1 MWKNKKRLCT
11 TCYITILKKTN
22 NKQNLFIKFG
32 RDEVHIFSIFINYNN
47 HWIYL
52 CHRYKHI
59 YIIIIIMYMYR
70 YIFKYSWTF
79 TLCLT
84 IVKFFICHFSLF
96 WFYTFLLFWNR
107 AMENWKLSVKL
118 LGRIYLIHNWLFFD
132 SSSSVR
138 HSFYWICPPQFP
150 QLQIFRAE
158 NKKFLLRFLP
168 FLLILPEASPP
179 SLHCTTPLLSCS
191 NLPSFLPP
199 HFLRS
204 VCFLPS
210 STLSFPLFALRSGV
224 IDNNLFKQ

>member
-1 MWKNKKRLCT
+1 
-11 TCYITILKKTN
+11 
-22 NKQNLFIKFG
+22 
-32 RDEVHIFSIFINYNN
+32 
-47 HWIYL
+47 
-52 CHRYKHI
+52 
-59 YIIIIIMYMYR
+59 MYR

-84 IVKFFICHFSLF
+84 IAKFFICHFCLS